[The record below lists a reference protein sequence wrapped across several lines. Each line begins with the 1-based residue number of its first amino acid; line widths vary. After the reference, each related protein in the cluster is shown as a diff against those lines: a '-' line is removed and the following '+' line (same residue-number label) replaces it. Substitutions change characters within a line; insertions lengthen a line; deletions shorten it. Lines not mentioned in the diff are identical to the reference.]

1 MKKLFLLNFLIF
13 GLYFYGQAPQ
23 AINYQGV
30 ARDISGTPITNQIL
44 GLRVSIHN
52 TLPNGPIDYQESF
65 ITSTN
70 DFGIYNVQ
78 IGKGTP
84 LSGTFSGISWGT
96 APHFFSVDIDIN
108 GGTNYIFAGT
118 TEMIS
123 VPYALYAETSGSSVQ
138 GPTGATGPTG
148 ITGQIGAT
156 GATGL
161 TGITGQIGA
170 TGVTGP
176 TGITG
181 QIGATGA
188 TGPTGIAGQIGATG
202 ATGPTGITGQIGATG
217 ATGLTGIAGQIGA
230 TGATGP
236 TGITGQIGATGVTG
250 PTGIT
255 GQIGATGATGPTGI
269 AGQIGATGPT
279 GITGQIGATGPT
291 GLIGNGSAAGNT
303 PYWNGTQWITN
314 SSNIYNNGGN
324 IGIGTS
330 TPNSSATV
338 EINSNNKGL
347 LIPRMNMAQKNAIT
361 TPATGLLIF
370 QTDGTNGFY
379 YYNGTNW
386 ILLSSSTGGSNPQT
400 LIYTADG
407 F

>member
-202 ATGPTGITGQIGATG
+202 
-217 ATGLTGIAGQIGA
+217 
-230 TGATGP
+230 
-236 TGITGQIGATGVTG
+236 
-250 PTGIT
+250 
-255 GQIGATGATGPTGI
+255 
-269 AGQIGATGPT
+269 PT